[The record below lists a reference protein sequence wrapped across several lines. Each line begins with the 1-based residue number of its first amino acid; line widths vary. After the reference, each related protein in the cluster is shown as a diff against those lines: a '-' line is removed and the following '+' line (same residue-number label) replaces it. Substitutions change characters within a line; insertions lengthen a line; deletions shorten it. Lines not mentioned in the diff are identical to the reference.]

1 MGSTPKGNRFN
12 NIACALTGSLSTDDD
27 HDLMEIFVNRD
38 DEAPELPLGWARVTV
53 EYRRVNP
60 AFTEMQQVKD
70 GLVRQNY
77 DALAQA
83 DQTPETLRSI
93 TIQVDALYAG
103 LNSDPAYAPSILEQ
117 EVAYVGPAERDLKA
131 ARRFRSLLNSLGIEP
146 FVSED
151 DLAQM
156 AEQMQQDATT
166 SLAEAVTLTGND
178 QEEVVGTP
186 TGLVV
191 RKRRRKQGA

>member
-1 MGSTPKGNRFN
+1 MGSKVRL
-12 NIACALTGSLSTDDD
+12 NIVCALTGSLPTDDD
-27 HDLMEIFVNRD
+27 HDLLDIFSNRD
-38 DEAPELPLGWARVTV
+38 DEAPELPLGWTRITV

-77 DALAQA
+77 DALSQA
-83 DQTPETLRSI
+83 DQTPEALRSI

-103 LNSDPAYAPSILEQ
+103 LTSDPAYAPSIIEQ
-117 EVAYVGPAERDLKA
+117 ETVYLSPAERDLKA
-131 ARRFRSLLNSLGIEP
+131 ARKARNLLNTLGIEP

-156 AEQMQQDATT
+156 AEQMQQEA
-166 SLAEAVTLTGND
+166 SSNLAEAVTTAPLAENEG
-178 QEEVVGTP
+178 EEVVGTP
-186 TGLVV
+186 SGLIVR
-191 RKRRRKQGA
+191 RKRRRRG